1 MRRITRCSGL
11 GLLLLLW
18 GLVLPFAGR
27 QSFSAHMVVH
37 MGVVAGVAPLL
48 AVGLSGSALDIT
60 IRWRWLT
67 PVLASIVELLAV
79 WGRAEERRV
88 GKACVRTSNSRWV
101 PGP

>member
-1 MRRITRCSGL
+1 MRRITLCIGL

-79 WGRAEERRV
+79 WGWPLPAAKIGGASGRGRV
-88 GKACVRTSNSRWV
+88 G
-101 PGP
+101 P